1 MILDTCSLDAVFSI
15 NKFNCRRFGA
25 RVFLSSLRSMAA
37 ADDDQPE
44 KTETLSLL
52 GFGSNQDV
60 GT

>member
-1 MILDTCSLDAVFSI
+1 MVLDICSLDAVFSI
-15 NKFNCRRFGA
+15 NKFNCRRIGA
-25 RVFLSSLRSMAA
+25 GVFLSSLRSRAA

-52 GFGSNQDV
+52 GFGRIQDV